1 MIHIACC
8 SNEKLAPMF
17 GVVVTSVG
25 INVTSDD
32 VMMYLLHNGLKDST
46 VKRLQKIANRYNVGL
61 KFLEIDL
68 GILKDCPTNTKLHYA
83 NVMTYARFLLPSMLA
98 NLDKVIYLDCDL
110 VVCKDL
116 KSLWET
122 DVNDIAVAMAPD
134 YNYNNEETL
143 GRLGGHVS
151 NYLNSGVI
159 VMNLD
164 YWRKHDVQNRLLSY
178 IIDKGNELI
187 YNDQDALNV
196 ILNDERRQLSA
207 RYNVT
212 PYYFHRNLDNYPKE
226 MHEEIREA
234 RIDPVVFHYLGP
246 IKPWS
251 LGCYL
256 PGKKLFMKY
265 QGLSGWRH
273 VVIQKH
279 FFKRLVYTLFPFYR
293 KKAWE
298 DKTYVDGW
306 EKYYKE

>member
-46 VKRLQKIANRYNVGL
+46 VKRLQKIADRYNVGL

-68 GILKDCPTNTKLHYA
+68 EILKDCPVDEKIHYG
-83 NVMTYARFLLPSMLA
+83 NIMMYARLLLPSKLP

-122 DVNDIAVAMAPD
+122 DVNDVAVTMAPD
-134 YNYNNEETL
+134 LLYQDKATL
-143 GRLGGHVS
+143 SRLGINN

-164 YWRKHDVQNRLLSY
+164 YWRKHDVMKRLLAY
-178 IIDKGNELI
+178 ISDKGNELI
-187 YNDQDALNV
+187 YNDQDSLNA
-196 ILNDERRQLSA
+196 ILHDERRQLPVK
-207 RYNVT
+207 YNVT
-212 PYYFHRNLDNYPKE
+212 PHYFLKNPDNYPKE
-226 MHEEIREA
+226 MHEEIRDA
-234 RIDPVVFHYLGP
+234 RINPIIFHFLGK

-256 PGKKLFMKY
+256 PGKELFMKY
-265 QGLSGWRH
+265 QKASGWRH
-273 VVIQKH
+273 FTIEKYV
-279 FFKRLVYTLFPFYR
+279 FKRIVYTLFPNIK

-298 DKTYVDGW
+298 NKTYIDNW
-306 EKYYKE
+306 EKFYSI

>member
-32 VMMYLLHNGLKDST
+32 GMMYLLHNGLKRST
-46 VKRLQKIANRYNVGL
+46 VKRLQKIADRYNVRL
-61 KFLEIDL
+61 KFLEINL
-68 GILKDCPTNTKLHYA
+68 EILKDCPTNDKIHYG
-83 NVMTYARFLLPSMLA
+83 NIMMYARILLPSMLP

-122 DVNDIAVAMAPD
+122 DVNDVAVTMAPD
-134 YNYNNEETL
+134 LLYQDKATL
-143 GRLGGHVS
+143 SRLGINN

-178 IIDKGNELI
+178 IIDKGKELI

-196 ILNDERRQLSA
+196 ILDDELRQLPVK
-207 RYNVT
+207 YNVT
-212 PYYFHRNLDNYPKE
+212 PHYFLKNPDNYPKE
-226 MHEEIREA
+226 MHEEIRDA
-234 RIDPVVFHYLGP
+234 RINPIIFHFLGK

-256 PGKKLFMKY
+256 PGKELFMKY
-265 QGLSGWRH
+265 QKASGWRH
-273 VVIQKH
+273 FTIEKYV
-279 FFKRLVYTLFPFYR
+279 FKRIVYTLFPNIK

-298 DKTYVDGW
+298 NKTYIDNW
-306 EKYYKE
+306 EKFYSI

>member
-46 VKRLQKIANRYNVGL
+46 VKRLQKIADRYKVGL

-68 GILKDCPTNTKLHYA
+68 EILKDCPVDDKIHYG
-83 NVMTYARFLLPSMLA
+83 NIMMYARLLLPSMLP

-116 KSLWET
+116 QSLWET
-122 DVNDIAVAMAPD
+122 DVNDMAVAMAPD
-134 YNYNNEETL
+134 LWYQDKGTL
-143 GRLGGHVS
+143 SRLGINN

-178 IIDKGNELI
+178 IIDKGKELI

-196 ILNDERRQLSA
+196 ILQKERWQLPVK
-207 RYNVT
+207 YNVT
-212 PYYFHRNLDNYPKE
+212 PYYFNRNLDNYPKE

-234 RIDPVVFHYLGP
+234 RINPIIFHFLGN

-251 LGCYL
+251 LGCYV

-265 QGLSGWRH
+265 QKESGWRH
-273 VVIQKH
+273 FIIEKYV
-279 FFKRLVYTLFPFYR
+279 FKRIVYTLFPNIK

-298 DKTYVDGW
+298 NKTYIDNW
-306 EKYYKE
+306 EKFYSI

>member
-46 VKRLQKIANRYNVGL
+46 VKRLQKIADRYNVRL

-68 GILKDCPTNTKLHYA
+68 EILKDCPTNTKLHYA
-83 NVMTYARFLLPSMLA
+83 NVMTYARFLLPSMLP

-116 KSLWET
+116 QSLWET
-122 DVNDIAVAMAPD
+122 DVNDVAVAMAPD
-134 YNYNNEETL
+134 LLCQDKETL
-143 GRLGGHVS
+143 SRLGINN

-178 IIDKGNELI
+178 IIDKGKELI

-196 ILNDERRQLSA
+196 ILQKERWQLPVK
-207 RYNVT
+207 YNVT
-212 PYYFHRNLDNYPKE
+212 PYYFNRNLDNYPKE

-234 RIDPVVFHYLGP
+234 RINPIIFHFLGN

-251 LGCYL
+251 LGCYV

-265 QGLSGWRH
+265 QKESGWRH
-273 VVIQKH
+273 FIIEKYV
-279 FFKRLVYTLFPFYR
+279 FKRIIYTLVPKIK

-298 DKTYVDGW
+298 NKTYIDGW
-306 EKYYKE
+306 ECFFE

>member
-32 VMMYLLHNGLKDST
+32 VMMYLLHNGLKDNT
-46 VKRLQKIANRYNVGL
+46 VKRLQKIADRYNVRL
-61 KFLEIDL
+61 KFLKIDL
-68 GILKDCPTNTKLHYA
+68 EILKDCPVDEKNHYG
-83 NVMTYARFLLPSMLA
+83 NIMMYARLLLSSMLPDL
-98 NLDKVIYLDCDL
+98 NKVIYLDCDL

-116 KSLWET
+116 QSLWET
-122 DVNDIAVAMAPD
+122 NVNNMAVAMAPD
-134 YNYNNEETL
+134 LWYQDKGTL
-143 GRLGGHVS
+143 SRLGI
-151 NYLNSGVI
+151 NNYYLNSGVI

-178 IIDKGNELI
+178 IVDLGNELI

-196 ILNDERRQLSA
+196 ILQDERRQLPVK
-207 RYNVT
+207 YNVT
-212 PYYFHRNLDNYPKE
+212 PYHYHKNLENYPAKLR
-226 MHEEIREA
+226 EEIQKSRL
-234 RIDPVVFHYLGP
+234 DPVIFHYLGP
-246 IKPWS
+246 VKPWS

-265 QGLSGWRH
+265 QKASGWWH
-273 VVIQKH
+273 CTIQKH
-279 FFKRLVYTLFPFYR
+279 VFKRIFYTLFPNIK

-298 DKTYVDGW
+298 NKTYIDNW
-306 EKYYKE
+306 EKFYSI

>member
-17 GVVVTSVG
+17 GVVVTSAG

-32 VMMYLLHNGLKDST
+32 VMMYLLHNGLKDRT
-46 VKRLQKIANRYNVGL
+46 VKRLQKIADRYNVGL

-68 GILKDCPTNTKLHYA
+68 EILKDCPTNDKIHYG
-83 NVMTYARFLLPSMLA
+83 NIMMYARILLPSMLP

-122 DVNDIAVAMAPD
+122 DVNDVAVTMAPD
-134 YNYNNEETL
+134 LLYQDKATL
-143 GRLGGHVS
+143 SRLGINN

-164 YWRKHDVQNRLLSY
+164 YWRKHDVMKRLLAY
-178 IIDKGNELI
+178 ISDKGNELI
-187 YNDQDALNV
+187 YNDQDSLNA
-196 ILNDERRQLSA
+196 ILHDERRQLPVK
-207 RYNVT
+207 YNVT
-212 PYYFHRNLDNYPKE
+212 PHYFLKNPDNYPKE
-226 MHEEIREA
+226 MHEEIRDA
-234 RIDPVVFHYLGP
+234 RINPIIFHFLGK

-256 PGKKLFMKY
+256 PGKELFMKY
-265 QGLSGWRH
+265 QKASGWRH
-273 VVIQKH
+273 FTIEKYV
-279 FFKRLVYTLFPFYR
+279 FKRIVYTLFPNIK

-298 DKTYVDGW
+298 NKTYIDNW
-306 EKYYKE
+306 EKFYSI

>member
-17 GVVVTSVG
+17 GVVVTSIG

-32 VMMYLLHNGLKDST
+32 VMVYLLHNGLKSST
-46 VKRLQKIANRYNVGL
+46 IKRLQTIADRYNVGL
-61 KFLEIDL
+61 RFLEIDL
-68 GILKDCPTNTKLHYA
+68 EILKDCPVDAKIHYG
-83 NVMTYARFLLPSMLA
+83 NIMMYARLLLPSKLP

-122 DVNDIAVAMAPD
+122 DVNDVAVTMAPD
-134 YNYNNEETL
+134 LLYQDKATL
-143 GRLGGHVS
+143 SRLGINN

-164 YWRKHDVQNRLLSY
+164 YWRKHDVMKRLLAY
-178 IIDKGNELI
+178 ISDKGNELI
-187 YNDQDALNV
+187 YNDQDSLNA
-196 ILNDERRQLSA
+196 ILHDERRQLPVK
-207 RYNVT
+207 YNVT
-212 PYYFHRNLDNYPKE
+212 PHYFLKNPDNYPKE
-226 MHEEIREA
+226 MHEEIRDA
-234 RIDPVVFHYLGP
+234 RINPIIFHFLGK

-256 PGKKLFMKY
+256 PGKELFMKY
-265 QGLSGWRH
+265 QKASGWRH
-273 VVIQKH
+273 FTIEKYV
-279 FFKRLVYTLFPFYR
+279 FKRIVYTLFPNIK

-298 DKTYVDGW
+298 NKTYIDNW
-306 EKYYKE
+306 EKFYSI

>member
-46 VKRLQKIANRYNVGL
+46 VKRLQKIADRYNVRL

-68 GILKDCPTNTKLHYA
+68 EILKDCPTNTKLHYA
-83 NVMTYARFLLPSMLA
+83 NVMTYARFLLPSMLP

-116 KSLWET
+116 QSLWET
-122 DVNDIAVAMAPD
+122 DVKDVAVAMAPD

-178 IIDKGNELI
+178 IIDKGKELI

-196 ILNDERRQLSA
+196 ILDDERKQLSA